1 MSKIYDTIYA
11 SNLMYIVVDEN
22 DRIQKKDTEMIMFR
36 VIELNGYYFAEEIVT
51 GCIFPICNIY
61 QTGSIKAFKEFSGIS
76 IGRYYICD
84 IKFNKGNNFGEII
97 LDEQNQRGSIQYP
110 SIDEI
115 NKYLGRREN
124 SRRFS
129 MMMISYQNSNVYLG
143 DISFVK
149 DEINKLKTKPLS
161 DLSEIQNFGY
171 DLSLQDDLCHAIG
184 REREL
189 ERIIESAVIKGK
201 SILLIGDSG
210 SGKTAIAED
219 LARQIKMGINSWL
232 SDKMIIS
239 INANSLVAGT
249 KYRGMF
255 EENMN
260 KLVEFARKNKGKVIL
275 FIDEV
280 HSLYTLGNSEENRT
294 NDAINILKPYIS
306 NRDIVIIG
314 ATTSREYR
322 EYLVRDQAFCERF
335 DKISIK
341 PLEQNLI
348 IEILLEFIKKISN
361 KYGINYNF
369 SNLRDLILRV
379 LDVTDVKHQIQYN
392 DIRVS
397 TIRLA
402 KDIFED
408 AFVHAKYQH
417 KTIISE
423 IDVMEALVK
432 CERLSSVVKEQI
444 ARSLRE
450 ESQEENPPASSKI
463 IPFSRALRQH

>member
-22 DRIQKKDTEMIMFR
+22 DRIQKENTEMIMFR

-171 DLSLQDDLCHAIG
+171 DLSLQDDLCNAIG

-189 ERIIESAVIKGK
+189 ERIIESAVIK
-201 SILLIGDSG
+201 
-210 SGKTAIAED
+210 
-219 LARQIKMGINSWL
+219 
-232 SDKMIIS
+232 
-239 INANSLVAGT
+239 
-249 KYRGMF
+249 
-255 EENMN
+255 
-260 KLVEFARKNKGKVIL
+260 
-275 FIDEV
+275 
-280 HSLYTLGNSEENRT
+280 
-294 NDAINILKPYIS
+294 
-306 NRDIVIIG
+306 
-314 ATTSREYR
+314 
-322 EYLVRDQAFCERF
+322 
-335 DKISIK
+335 
-341 PLEQNLI
+341 
-348 IEILLEFIKKISN
+348 
-361 KYGINYNF
+361 
-369 SNLRDLILRV
+369 
-379 LDVTDVKHQIQYN
+379 
-392 DIRVS
+392 
-397 TIRLA
+397 
-402 KDIFED
+402 
-408 AFVHAKYQH
+408 
-417 KTIISE
+417 
-423 IDVMEALVK
+423 
-432 CERLSSVVKEQI
+432 
-444 ARSLRE
+444 
-450 ESQEENPPASSKI
+450 
-463 IPFSRALRQH
+463 

>member
-1 MSKIYDTIYA
+1 M
-11 SNLMYIVVDEN
+11 
-22 DRIQKKDTEMIMFR
+22 
-36 VIELNGYYFAEEIVT
+36 
-51 GCIFPICNIY
+51 
-61 QTGSIKAFKEFSGIS
+61 
-76 IGRYYICD
+76 
-84 IKFNKGNNFGEII
+84 GNNFGEII
-97 LDEQNQRGSIQYP
+97 LDEQKQMEPIHYP

-115 NKYLGRREN
+115 NKYLRKKEN
-124 SRRFS
+124 NKRFL
-129 MMMISYQNSNVYLG
+129 MMMISYQNNNVYLG
-143 DISFVK
+143 DINFVK
-149 DEINKLKTKPLS
+149 DEINKLKTKSLC
-161 DLSEIQNFGY
+161 DMSEIQYFGY

-189 ERIIESAVIKGK
+189 ERIIESTVIKGK

-210 SGKTAIAED
+210 SGKTAIAEE
-219 LARQIKMGINSWL
+219 LARQIKMGTNSWL
-232 SDKMIIS
+232 NGKIIIS

-255 EENMN
+255 EENMK

-280 HSLYTLGNSEENRT
+280 HSLYDLGESENNRT

-314 ATTSREYR
+314 ATTTHEYR

-335 DKISIK
+335 DKISVK

-348 IEILLEFIKKISN
+348 IEILLEFIKKSAN

-369 SNLRDLILRV
+369 RNLRDLILRV

-432 CERLSSVVKEQI
+432 CERLSRVVKEQI
-444 ARSLRE
+444 ARSLKE
-450 ESQEENPPASSKI
+450 GSQEENSRVSSKI
-463 IPFSRALRQH
+463 IPFSRALRQPNYFVDN

>member
-1 MSKIYDTIYA
+1 MPTIAEVNAYLAEKQNDTEFQRKMKDYERANEYFCDLDIIKKRIA
-11 SNLMYIVVDEN
+11 ELKEEKKSNLIYSPV
-22 DRIQKKDTEMIMFR
+22 
-36 VIELNGYYFAEEIVT
+36 
-51 GCIFPICNIY
+51 CNM
-61 QTGSIKAFKEFSGIS
+61 SNIS
-76 IGRYYICD
+76 
-84 IKFNKGNNFGEII
+84 
-97 LDEQNQRGSIQYP
+97 S
-110 SIDEI
+110 
-115 NKYLGRREN
+115 
-124 SRRFS
+124 
-129 MMMISYQNSNVYLG
+129 
-143 DISFVK
+143 
-149 DEINKLKTKPLS
+149 
-161 DLSEIQNFGY
+161 FGY
-171 DLSLQDDLCHAIG
+171 DLSLQEDLCHAIG

-189 ERIIESAVIKGK
+189 EKIIESAVIKGK

-219 LARQIKMGINSWL
+219 LARQIKMGTNSWL
-232 SDKMIIS
+232 NDKMIIS

-249 KYRGMF
+249 RYRGMF
-255 EENMN
+255 EENMK

-280 HSLYTLGNSEENRT
+280 HSLYALGESEDNRT

-314 ATTSREYR
+314 ATTTHEYR

-348 IEILLEFIKKISN
+348 IEILLEFVKKSAN

-369 SNLRDLILRV
+369 RNLRDLILRV
-379 LDVTDVKHQIQYN
+379 LDITDVKHQIQYN

-432 CERLSSVVKEQI
+432 CERLSSPLRDNLALELESMVEPT
-444 ARSLRE
+444 AREWVSDT
-450 ESQEENPPASSKI
+450 KV
-463 IPFSRALRQH
+463 IPFMRKLVNPNESK